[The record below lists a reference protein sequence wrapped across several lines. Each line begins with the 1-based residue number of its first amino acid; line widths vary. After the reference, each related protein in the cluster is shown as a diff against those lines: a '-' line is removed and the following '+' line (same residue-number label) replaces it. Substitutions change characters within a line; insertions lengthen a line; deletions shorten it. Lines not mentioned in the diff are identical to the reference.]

1 MRVPRTSTGTSTTT
15 LASNGPVR
23 VRKPS
28 ALARRCSA
36 DGQILAPAD
45 YRASPRASVHAR
57 NVVIEVTVRHEAD
70 VSAGEAG
77 KWEANWDRLVT
88 FAR

>member
-1 MRVPRTSTGTSTTT
+1 M
-15 LASNGPVR
+15 
-23 VRKPS
+23 RKPS